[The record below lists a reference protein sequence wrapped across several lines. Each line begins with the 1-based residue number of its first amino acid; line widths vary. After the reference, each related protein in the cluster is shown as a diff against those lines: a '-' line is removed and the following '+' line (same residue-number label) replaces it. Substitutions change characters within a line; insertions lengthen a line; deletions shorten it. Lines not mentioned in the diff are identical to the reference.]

1 MTLRCLA
8 RDKELV
14 SQLIPECIEEFKA
27 FVKKELEI
35 DWPLQVDL
43 DDKTY
48 LQLRRIEEIKDL
60 HEGRGV
66 QKSDE
71 DKKW

>member
-1 MTLRCLA
+1 MTIRCLP
-8 RDKELV
+8 RDKDLV
-14 SQLIPECIEEFKA
+14 RDLIPGCVEEFKA

-43 DDKTY
+43 DDRTF
-48 LQLRRIEEIKDL
+48 LQLRRIEEISEL
-60 HEGRGV
+60 HAGRGV
-66 QKSDE
+66 AKSDE